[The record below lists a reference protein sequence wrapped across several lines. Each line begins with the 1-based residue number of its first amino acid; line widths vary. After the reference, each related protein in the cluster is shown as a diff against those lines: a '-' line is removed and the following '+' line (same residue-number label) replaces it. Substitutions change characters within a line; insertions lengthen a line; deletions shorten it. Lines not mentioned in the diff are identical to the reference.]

1 MYLPTILQMYG
12 FNSQEGAMA
21 VTIIGASSGIGRL
34 VCATANLF
42 PHHVSK
48 INVLSSA
55 VAGSAVL
62 VMAYSR
68 DLLVIYAA
76 CGVYG
81 TAISPFAS
89 LTTTTMIRVVRP
101 KDLSPAIGLEVT
113 IFGLAICI
121 GPSVIGIMADFFGS
135 YWVPFICTASSFFA
149 SGLFYGLAGCNELS
163 AYEDNKSE
171 CTSVSST
178 EER

>member
-34 VCATANLF
+34 VCAVANLF

-48 INVLSSA
+48 INVLSSV
-55 VAGSAVL
+55 VAGSAVV

-68 DLLVIYAA
+68 GLLMIYAA

-89 LTTTTMIRVVRP
+89 LSTTTVMRVVRP
-101 KDLSPAIGLEVT
+101 KDLSPALGLIVT
-113 IFGLAICI
+113 MYGLALCI
-121 GPSVIGIMADFFGS
+121 GPSVMGVMAGFCGS
-135 YWVPFICTASSFFA
+135 YWLPFLCTATSFLA

-163 AYEDNKSE
+163 AYNYVRE
-171 CTSVSST
+171 
-178 EER
+178 